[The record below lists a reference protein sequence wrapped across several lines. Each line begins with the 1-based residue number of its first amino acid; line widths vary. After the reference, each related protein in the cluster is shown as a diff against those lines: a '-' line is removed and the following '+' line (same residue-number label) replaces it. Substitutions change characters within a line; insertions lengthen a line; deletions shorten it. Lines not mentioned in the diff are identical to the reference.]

1 MLRRAHVLFLFCA
14 ALLAG
19 ALLACSFGL
28 AELSA
33 SEQAAAER
41 NLAIVVNQSNPVN
54 ELTMAELRRVFLGE
68 RGHWPNGRRITLVM
82 LEPGWPERAAV
93 LTSIYHMDEAEFN
106 NHFLHGLFTGEVFV
120 SPRRCQRRK
129 WFGSSYLTCPAQSA
143 ISAPPTWIRPSKS
156 STSTNVFPVIKAISC
171 TFPHGRANSVG
182 REKAGRKRE
191 AMPGTSTGPA
201 QTWGRFSRYSSALLF
216 FFTFCAV
223 VVVGLFV
230 IRDLRRADK
239 DEQNM
244 FTGSVLILHR
254 IAALEY
260 QTQETR
266 RSTLYALG
274 TADSNLHVKYADQS
288 READHLVSEGIAAYL
303 ANARTRNELDIGSR
317 LRRDWSTYLSVRD
330 EVLASILEGS
340 AKEAVDRDLTE
351 GVASFDR
358 VRQDLAE
365 IELIYDQQAAQ
376 QLSNVDATSRRTILR
391 VAGVLAITLVATIAS
406 VWTIQRMRMTGA
418 IQLAKLQMEFVAS
431 VSHELRTPLAVISSA
446 ADNIADGLVREKDDL
461 RKYGAAIQT
470 QSRQMMELVDQI
482 LLFSATKDRAGHAAF
497 RTLDVARI
505 VD

>member
-1 MLRRAHVLFLFCA
+1 M
-14 ALLAG
+14 
-19 ALLACSFGL
+19 
-28 AELSA
+28 
-33 SEQAAAER
+33 
-41 NLAIVVNQSNPVN
+41 
-54 ELTMAELRRVFLGE
+54 
-68 RGHWPNGRRITLVM
+68 
-82 LEPGWPERAAV
+82 
-93 LTSIYHMDEAEFN
+93 
-106 NHFLHGLFTGEVFV
+106 
-120 SPRRCQRRK
+120 
-129 WFGSSYLTCPAQSA
+129 
-143 ISAPPTWIRPSKS
+143 
-156 STSTNVFPVIKAISC
+156 
-171 TFPHGRANSVG
+171 G

-244 FTGSVLILHR
+244 FTGSVLSLHR

-365 IELIYDQQAAQ
+365 IELVYDQQAAQ
-376 QLSNVDATSRRTILR
+376 QLSNVDATSRRTRL
-391 VAGVLAITLVATIAS
+391 S
-406 VWTIQRMRMTGA
+406 
-418 IQLAKLQMEFVAS
+418 
-431 VSHELRTPLAVISSA
+431 
-446 ADNIADGLVREKDDL
+446 
-461 RKYGAAIQT
+461 
-470 QSRQMMELVDQI
+470 
-482 LLFSATKDRAGHAAF
+482 GH
-497 RTLDVARI
+497 RP
-505 VD
+505 